1 MPDKQIYQ
9 ILETAGANK
18 KQNDRYGFTP
28 FDYLTNGKLTIRDL
42 LIKYSNDDDDN
53 DMKKKNDADL
63 WERPPTSEIVSRM
76 FYILYIRVC
85 NFLSLFPFI
94 SLFFVVVVNVVV

>member
-1 MPDKQIYQ
+1 MPDKHIYQ

-28 FDYLTNGKLTIRDL
+28 VDYLTNGKLTIRDL
-42 LIKYSNDDDDN
+42 LIKYSSDNND
-53 DMKKKNDADL
+53 KKNEADL

-76 FYILYIRVC
+76 CFLFYIYFYFIF
-85 NFLSLFPFI
+85 FLFI
-94 SLFFVVVVNVVV
+94 